1 MDTCDCDIKCYI
13 ALKEIN
19 LFEVYEGIIMG
30 PYQAAFKTKQ
40 LIEMGV
46 THILNVTCREYTKRR
61 KYFKYLDVQIYDS
74 HNEDAKKHFRITN
87 RFIDEGRKQGKVLV
101 HSVQGKSRAATF
113 IIAYMIGREKIK
125 FKDGLNLLRQY
136 VSEVEPNETFMQ
148 QLAEYDLEIL
158 SKN

>member
-1 MDTCDCDIKCYI
+1 M
-13 ALKEIN
+13 
-19 LFEVYEGIIMG
+19 
-30 PYQAAFKTKQ
+30 
-40 LIEMGV
+40 
-46 THILNVTCREYTKRR
+46 
-61 KYFKYLDVQIYDS
+61 
-74 HNEDAKKHFRITN
+74 
-87 RFIDEGRKQGKVLV
+87 LV
-101 HSVQGKSRAATF
+101 HSAQGKSRAATF

>member
-1 MDTCDCDIKCYI
+1 M
-13 ALKEIN
+13 
-19 LFEVYEGIIMG
+19 
-30 PYQAAFKTKQ
+30 
-40 LIEMGV
+40 
-46 THILNVTCREYTKRR
+46 
-61 KYFKYLDVQIYDS
+61 
-74 HNEDAKKHFRITN
+74 
-87 RFIDEGRKQGKVLV
+87 LV